1 MKKEFA
7 VIGLGR
13 FGGSVAKTLHDMG
26 YEVMVIDQDPNRVQ
40 DYAQFV
46 TLCGRGRLDG

>member
-13 FGGSVAKTLHDMG
+13 FGGSICRTLSKQG
-26 YEVMVIDQDPNRVQ
+26 IEVMGIDIDEDRVNELFN
-40 DYAQFV
+40 DCF
-46 TLCGRGRLDG
+46 TCSCR